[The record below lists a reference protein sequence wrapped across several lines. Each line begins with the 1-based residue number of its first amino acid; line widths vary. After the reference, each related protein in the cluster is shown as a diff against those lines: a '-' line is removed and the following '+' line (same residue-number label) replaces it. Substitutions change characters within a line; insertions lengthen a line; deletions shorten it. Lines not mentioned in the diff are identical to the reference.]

1 MKLAYVL
8 SCLESDFILRLTLID
23 TPSLIGKTILSF
35 SVDRLPLVAS
45 AILNVAQ
52 DVDEDWPTEIYDHQ
66 GRAHNITL
74 KPGELLLFES
84 ASCIHGHPF
93 PLKGRYYASIFIHF
107 EPTGRPLGMN
117 DDGVYYLKRGDSGS
131 TKEKKAKAREADI
144 EYREHSQMGHGG
156 QSSSFD
162 GKLPPYIQ
170 RESPEEAHWL
180 QDHPA
185 GWTPVSNSSGTM

>member
-1 MKLAYVL
+1 M
-8 SCLESDFILRLTLID
+8 C
-23 TPSLIGKTILSF
+23 F

-74 KPGELLLFES
+74 HPGEMLLFES

-93 PLKGRYYASIFIHF
+93 PLKGRYYASMFIHF
-107 EPTGRPLGMN
+107 EPTGRPLGMTN
-117 DDGVYYLKRGDSGS
+117 DGIFYLKGHHQDRDSGKYS
-131 TKEKKAKAREADI
+131 DSSQVDLQ
-144 EYREHSQMGHGG
+144 YRLESQNRHGG

-162 GKLPPYIQ
+162 GVLPPYIV

-180 QDHPA
+180 LQHPS
-185 GWTPVSNSSGTM
+185 GWEPVSMTTIDQPTWIPIE

>member
-1 MKLAYVL
+1 M
-8 SCLESDFILRLTLID
+8 
-23 TPSLIGKTILSF
+23 
-35 SVDRLPLVAS
+35 VAS

-74 KPGELLLFES
+74 HPGEMLLFES

-93 PLKGRYYASIFIHF
+93 PLKGRYYASMFIHF
-107 EPTGRPLGMN
+107 EPTGRPLGRTK
-117 DDGVYYLKRGDSGS
+117 DGIFYLKAHHQNHKGKQSDAHVDLQYRVDS
-131 TKEKKAKAREADI
+131 
-144 EYREHSQMGHGG
+144 QNGHGG

-162 GKLPPYIQ
+162 GMLPPYII

-180 QDHPA
+180 SLHPE
-185 GWTPVSNSSGTM
+185 GWERVSVSTCIIQRDA

>member
-1 MKLAYVL
+1 M
-8 SCLESDFILRLTLID
+8 
-23 TPSLIGKTILSF
+23 SF

-52 DVDEDWPTEIYDHQ
+52 DVDEDWPTEIYDHDGQ
-66 GRAHNITL
+66 AHNITL
-74 KPGELLLFES
+74 HPGEMLLFES

-107 EPTGRPLGMN
+107 EPTGRPLGMTN
-117 DDGVYYLKRGDSGS
+117 DGLFYLKGSDSLK
-131 TKEKKAKAREADI
+131 TKKGNKEVDLQYRTDI
-144 EYREHSQMGHGG
+144 QKGYGG

-170 RESPEEAHWL
+170 RESPEEEHWL
-180 QDHPA
+180 SQHPK
-185 GWTPVSNSSGTM
+185 GWTPVSCTCLGDFITRMVKSHPIF